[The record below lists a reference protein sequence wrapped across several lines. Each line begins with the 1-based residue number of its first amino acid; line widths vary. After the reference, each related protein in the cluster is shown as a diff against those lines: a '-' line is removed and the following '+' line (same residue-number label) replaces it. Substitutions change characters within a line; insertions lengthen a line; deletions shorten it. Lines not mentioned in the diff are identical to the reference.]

1 MGKSGWY
8 GQSSEWK
15 IAANWWQI
23 WAVWAEFA
31 LQVGAVCAPIRAA
44 RTDIG
49 VNIGAEFGINQG
61 GVDRS
66 GDNSGDGGSGVG
78 GGDQKSPKEAEK
90 SKNRRPTH

>member
-15 IAANWWQI
+15 IAANLWQI

-31 LQVGAVCAPIRAA
+31 LQVGAVCEPIRAA

-49 VNIGAEFGINQG
+49 VNIGAEFGINRA
-61 GVDRS
+61 VWTERS
-66 GDNSGDGGSGVG
+66 SLRHDSGMGY
-78 GGDQKSPKEAEK
+78 A
-90 SKNRRPTH
+90 